1 MNFRIAD
8 TFRSSLAKL
17 TANEQKAAKTTVFDL
32 QVDPS
37 QPSLKFHRL
46 DKAKDPNFW
55 SIRVSGDI
63 RIIVHKTKADILV
76 CYVDHHDKAYAWG
89 EKRRLDKHPKTGAT
103 QLVEIRER
111 VEEIPVFKQVE
122 VEAREE
128 EPVQAPVA
136 SPKEP
141 ILKGWDADELLGYGV
156 PEDWIESVLAADE
169 DELLEIAPHLPQE
182 AGEAVLDLAVGTTP
196 QVTAT
201 TAGGDGFDHP
211 DAQRRFRLFTDEEEL
226 ALALEYP
233 WEQWTIF
240 LHPSQ
245 KRFVEQDY
253 NGPSRVTGS
262 AGTGKTVV
270 ALHRAVHLAK
280 QNPEAKLLLT
290 TFSPAL
296 SDLLQIKLDRL
307 AGKESNVAQRIT
319 VQALPALAADLYTKI
334 HECCV
339 IAEDD
344 LIRSTIDKA
353 IDDLGSDLS
362 PTFLWS
368 EWRFVIDAWQVDS
381 LETYQNIP
389 RIGRK
394 ARLGAK
400 QREKVWEVCRE
411 VRARLDKADK
421 VTWAAAYSRV
431 TDALSS
437 SGDRPFDFVIVDEAQ
452 DLGVPELR
460 FLALLGETSP
470 QALFFAGDG
479 GQRIFQQPFSWKAL
493 GVDIRG
499 RSNRLRVNYR
509 TSHQIRSKAD
519 ILLPDEVSDVDGNI
533 EDRTGTI
540 SVFNGEPPEI
550 YCYDDTDAEID
561 GVSEVLRRD
570 ISEGIV
576 PDEVA
581 IFVRSEAQM
590 PRARATFKQAG
601 VEWTELERTSL
612 PPPGKIAL
620 STMHL
625 AKGLEFRVVVVMACD
640 HDIVPLSSRVE
651 TVADESELEE
661 VYNTERH
668 LLYVACTRA
677 REALFITATEP
688 ESVFLEDL
696 TDS

>member
-8 TFRSSLAKL
+8 TFRASLAKL
-17 TANEQKAAKTTVFDL
+17 NANEQKATKTTVFDL
-32 QVDPS
+32 QIDPS
-37 QPSLKFHRL
+37 QPGLKFHRIE
-46 DKAKDPNFW
+46 KAKDPNFW
-55 SIRVSGDI
+55 SVRASGDL
-63 RIIVHKTKADILV
+63 RIIVHKTKSDFLI
-76 CYVDHHDKAYAWG
+76 CYVDHHDKAYLWG
-89 EKRRLDKHPKTGAT
+89 ERRRLEQHPKTGAI
-103 QLVEIRER
+103 QLVEVRER
-111 VEEIPVFKQVE
+111 VEEIPVYKPVE
-122 VEAREE
+122 VEPAKKAAPK
-128 EPVQAPVA
+128 PVKKRPALQ
-136 SPKEP
+136 
-141 ILKGWDADELLGYGV
+141 GWTNEDLLGFGI
-156 PEDWIESVLAADE
+156 PQDWIEDVLSADE
-169 DELLEIAPHLPQE
+169 DEILEIAPHIPQE
-182 AGEAVLDLAVGTTP
+182 AGEAVLDLAVGNTP
-196 QVTAT
+196 QPVEVAP
-201 TAGGDGFDHP
+201 GGGGFDHP
-211 DAQRRFRLFTDEEEL
+211 DAQRRFRLFTDEDEL

-245 KRFVEQDY
+245 KRFVVQDY
-253 NGPSRVTGS
+253 NGPARVTGS

-280 QNPEAKLLLT
+280 RNPEAKLLLT
-290 TFSPAL
+290 TFSRAL

-307 AGKESNVAQRIT
+307 AGKDTAVARRIT
-319 VQALPALAADLYTKI
+319 VRAFPDLASDLYTRGHDRFVVADDESI
-334 HECCV
+334 RSLIEDV
-339 IAEDD
+339 IADV
-344 LIRSTIDKA
+344 
-353 IDDLGSDLS
+353 GSDLS
-362 PTFLWS
+362 PAFLWS

-394 ARLGAK
+394 SRIGGK

-411 VRARLDKADK
+411 VRARLDKAGQ
-421 VTWAAAYSRV
+421 VTWAAAYTRIAGELE
-431 TDALSS
+431 T
-437 SGDRPFDFVIVDEAQ
+437 SGDRPFDFVVVDEAQ

-509 TSHQIRSKAD
+509 TSHQIRAKAD
-519 ILLPDEVSDVDGNI
+519 ILLPDQVSDVDGNI

-550 YCYDDTDAEID
+550 HCYDDTDGEID
-561 GVSEVLRRD
+561 GVSEILLRGLAG
-570 ISEGIV
+570 GIV

-590 PRARATFKQAG
+590 PRARAAFKRAG

-612 PPPGKIAL
+612 PPPGKVAL
-620 STMHL
+620 STMPL
-625 AKGLEFRVVVVMACD
+625 AKGLEFRVVIVMACD
-640 HDIVPLSSRVE
+640 HDIVPLASRVE

-696 TDS
+696 A